1 MKNFIAECHRRRVFR
16 VAALYI
22 VGAWVVLQVAD
33 LAFEAW
39 DIPSTALRFVWI
51 GAILGLPAALMF
63 GWRYDVVGGAIVAT
77 PGNDDTPAV
86 PLQRIDYLVLSALGI
101 MMVAV
106 VLGLGAEIRSIQS
119 PSQRTLDHLLNPQ
132 AIAVLPFA
140 DSDTQTTQSDF
151 LALGIQDDLL
161 TRLSKIAS
169 LKVISRSSV
178 ERYRESDLSIPE
190 IGTELGVGRILEGG
204 VQRFDDQIRVNV
216 QLIDANSDE
225 HIWSDTFD
233 RSLTASNIFDIQ
245 TEIVETIIVQLKAN
259 LTPRESQQ
267 ITVMPT
273 RSLEAYTI
281 FLKGQS
287 LAELETVES
296 LNAAIVEFNQ
306 AVEIDPDFALAFV
319 GLADAYLTLG
329 INFYGGLTTEE
340 SLQFAEP
347 PLVRALEIDPEMGQ
361 AYAALGRLRQQQMNY
376 EAAEIS
382 YEKAIDLQPNYPAVF
397 RSYGRLRWYQDRP
410 DEAGDLFAQ
419 ALELDPYSAPSIYQY
434 ARYLD
439 AIGEFDAALEHYL
452 RVADIEPNYAFT
464 YVYIAATHFLVY
476 GRIGESLVWYQKAA
490 LHDPLSPS
498 LQSAQAV
505 GYLELGQPDTA
516 RYWVEKALALGP
528 DTFWAMW
535 SDVLLRLY
543 TGDDAG
549 AQERSRAMIE
559 LFPRNQGAHKVL
571 RNADIEA
578 GRYAVAR
585 SRYARAFRE
594 LVEPEV
600 PSVNADNYQVAVDL
614 ALVLIHLGEHERAD
628 DLLQGS
634 LDAIKSIPRMGVDGY
649 WITDVDIYSLQ
660 NRPEQALQA
669 LHNAIDEGWRFLTW
683 LDLEFDPNVDSIRD
697 HPRFQELTMMLEADL
712 AKQSERVL
720 ELQQS
725 GELVPIVFNENCV
738 AAPAT
743 LQGSD
748 CDRATFLQ

>member
-51 GAILGLPAALMF
+51 GAVLGLPAALMF
-63 GWRYDVVGGAIVAT
+63 GWRYDIVGGAIVAT
-77 PGNDDTPAV
+77 PGSDDTPAV
-86 PLQRIDYLVLSALGI
+86 PLQRIDYLVLSALGMVI
-101 MMVAV
+101 VAV
-106 VLGLGAEIRSIQS
+106 VLGLGAEISSIQTA
-119 PSQRTLDHLLNPQ
+119 PQRAIDQILDPQ

-140 DSDTQTTQSDF
+140 ESDAQETRSDF

-169 LKVISRSSV
+169 LKVISRTSV

-190 IGTELGVGRILEGG
+190 IGTELRVGRILEGG

-216 QLIDANSDE
+216 QLIDANSDK
-225 HIWSDTFD
+225 HIWADTYD
-233 RSLTASNIFDIQ
+233 RDLTASNIFDIQ
-245 TEIVETIIVQLKAN
+245 TEIVETIIVQLEAN
-259 LTPRESQQ
+259 LTPQESQQ
-267 ITVMPT
+267 IATMPT
-273 RSLEAYTI
+273 RNLEAYTI

-296 LNAAIVEFNQ
+296 LYAAIVEFDQ
-306 AVEIDPDFALAFV
+306 AVEIDPEFALAFV
-319 GLADAYLTLG
+319 GLADAYLTLD
-329 INFYGGLTTEE
+329 INFYGGLTTKE

-347 PLVRALEIDPEMGQ
+347 PLVRALEIDPDLGQ
-361 AYAALGRLRQQQMNY
+361 AYAALGRLRQQQMEY
-376 EAAEIS
+376 EAAEIA
-382 YEKAIDLQPNYPAVF
+382 YKKAIDLQPNYPAVF
-397 RSYGRLRWYQDRP
+397 RSYGRLRYYQGLP
-410 DEAGDLFAQ
+410 DEARDLFKQ

-434 ARYLD
+434 ARYLN
-439 AIGEFDAALEHYL
+439 AVGEFDAALEHFL

-464 YVYIAATHFLVY
+464 YVYIAAIHYLVY
-476 GRIGESLVWYQKAA
+476 GRVDESLVWYQKAA
-490 LHDPLSPS
+490 QNDPLSPS
-498 LQSAQAV
+498 LQSAQAIS
-505 GYLELGQPDTA
+505 YLELGQPDTA
-516 RYWVEKALALGP
+516 RYWLEKALALGP
-528 DTFWAMW
+528 DTFWPMW
-535 SDVLLRLY
+535 CDVLLRLY

-549 AQERSRAMIE
+549 AQKSARAMIE
-559 LFPRNQGAHKVL
+559 LFPRNRGPHKVL
-571 RNADIEA
+571 RNADIRA

-600 PSVNADNYQVAVDL
+600 PSVNADNYQAAVDL
-614 ALVLIHLGEHERAD
+614 ALVLIHLGEQKRAD

-634 LDAIKSIPRMGVDGY
+634 LDIIKSIPRLGTEGY
-649 WITDVDIYSLQ
+649 WITDVYIYSLQ

-669 LHNAIDEGWRFLTW
+669 LHNAIDEGWRVLTW
-683 LDLEFDPNVDSIRD
+683 LDLEVDPNVDSIRD
-697 HPRFQELTMMLEADL
+697 HPRFQELTMRLESDL

-725 GELVPIVFNENCV
+725 GELTPVVFNENCV